1 MLLSAPLKPLFR
13 CAALALILSLAAC
26 ATSGPA
32 PVRDLAS
39 NNRASHAEQLAQE
52 GDLDGAAQAFLEL
65 ANDSGADG
73 EAHYRLRA
81 AEILREAGRFDGVA
95 GAIEGIR
102 RKRLSGDQPLRL
114 DLLDAELAL
123 RNNDPRRAA
132 ALLATPDNT
141 VPAHLMLRVLELR
154 ARAEAANGDRFAAAR
169 IRADLDSRLEG
180 ADRETN
186 RAQIIETLSALDDAS
201 LKARATTLRP
211 DDALLPW
218 IEQALRKK
226 GQSLAR
232 DMPNLQRPVG
242 TLMRGTDNDMQRE
255 GFAAVRQIAL
265 ILPLG
270 GQVASVAQSI
280 RDGFMAAYFSDD
292 SAARPHLRTYDA
304 GKTPQEAI
312 SAYQQAVADGA
323 GFVVGPLLRE
333 AVGELFRQPLPVRV
347 LALNHPDSGE
357 IPPKGSA
364 EFGLLP
370 DAEGAQAAER
380 MHARGITRAAVII
393 TETDWAERAGNA
405 FRAQFEARGGEIT
418 GVARVRESEFNYKAA
433 ITQAASKLVDVS
445 RPEGSGKMAPENSG
459 AFISMRPQQARLL
472 MPQLKLASINV
483 PVFATSHVNSGE
495 ISPSLDRDLDGVE
508 FCDAT
513 WLFAPVAGR
522 PDRNEMAHYLGSA
535 SGLGGRLF
543 AFGMD
548 AYALLPYMDWLLA
561 NPDTYLDG
569 ASGQLAVDSFGRI
582 HRVLTWARFS
592 GGVARPV
599 LGALDPLPFQ

>member
-1 MLLSAPLKPLFR
+1 MFR
-13 CAALALILSLAAC
+13 CATLALVLALAAC
-26 ATSGPA
+26 ATTGPA
-32 PVRDLAS
+32 PVRDIAGESRAAS
-39 NNRASHAEQLAQE
+39 AEQLAEE
-52 GDLDGAAQAFLEL
+52 GDFDGAVQAFLDL
-65 ANDSGADG
+65 AANSNADG
-73 EAHYRLRA
+73 GARYRLRA
-81 AEILREAGRFDGVA
+81 AEILREAGRMDGVA
-95 GAIEGIR
+95 QTIEGIR
-102 RKRLSGDQPLRL
+102 RNRLRGDQPLRL
-114 DLLDAELAL
+114 DLLEAELAL
-123 RNNDPRRAA
+123 RNNDPARAA
-132 ALLATPDNT
+132 ALLATPDNAL
-141 VPAHLMLRVLELR
+141 PAELKLRVLELR

-169 IRADLDSRLEG
+169 IRAELDNELEG

-186 RAQIIETLSALDDAS
+186 RAQIVETLSALDDAT
-201 LKARATTLRP
+201 LKGRASSLRP

-232 DMPNLQRPVG
+232 DMPNLQRQVG
-242 TLMRGTDNDMQRE
+242 TFMRGSDNGMHRE
-255 GFAAVRQIAL
+255 GFSAVRQIAL

-292 SAARPHLRTYDA
+292 SAARPELRTYDA

-312 SAYQQAVADGA
+312 AAYQQAVADGA
-323 GFVVGPLLRE
+323 GFVVGPLMRE
-333 AVGELFRQPLPVRV
+333 AVGELFRQPLQVRV

-380 MHARGITRAAVII
+380 MHARGITRAAVIVA
-393 TETDWAERAGNA
+393 ETDWAERAGNA

-418 GVARVRESEFNYKAA
+418 GESHVREKEFNYKTA
-433 ITQAASKLVDVS
+433 ITQAANKLTDVTLPDGGG
-445 RPEGSGKMAPENSG
+445 RVAAENAG

-472 MPQLKLASINV
+472 LPQLKLAGVNV

-495 ISPSLDRDLDGVE
+495 VSPSLDRDLDGVE

-513 WLFAPVAGR
+513 WLFAPVPGR
-522 PDRNEMAHYLGSA
+522 PDRNEMAHYLSSA

-548 AYALLPYMDWLLA
+548 AYALLPYMDWMLA

-582 HRVLTWARFS
+582 HRILTWARFS

-599 LGALDPLPFQ
+599 LGALDPLPMNP